1 MKKKSNWWV
10 ILAIL
15 IIGIPVGYVA
25 TGVIRNL
32 ADKESSVANGDSL
45 TIQEVDTTD
54 SISSEI
60 DSTAVQNQEEQ
71 ETEAKEVVED
81 ETTDNT
87 AAKKQGQAVDCF

>member
-32 ADKESSVANGDSL
+32 ADKEPSVANGDSL